1 MKEPLISVITVC
13 YNASATIEKTILSVI
28 SQSYSNIEYIII
40 DGGSID
46 GTLDIIKKYEEHH
59 IVCISEKDNGV
70 YDAMN
75 KGAMMS
81 AGDWINFMNCGD
93 TFFDCNVISQVI
105 PLLSKENASIVYG
118 DVHIINKFA
127 EYDFKAS
134 HISSITKVP
143 PFCHQSSFIRTSV
156 MQSHLFDISYK
167 ISSDRNLFYELL
179 REGAVFEYYPVV
191 IANYDISNGTISGNN
206 PVKRRQEDIRIMKNE
221 GMRTRLSLWADLVF
235 IMAKIIFQR
244 MGFFKIIPQ
253 KSISKKIAK
262 DLTNSPLV
270 SNIKWR

>member
-1 MKEPLISVITVC
+1 MKEPLISIITVC

-46 GTLDIIKKYEEHH
+46 GTLDIIQKYEEHH
-59 IVCISEKDNGV
+59 IVFISEKDNGV

-93 TFFDCNVISQVI
+93 TFFDCNVISQII
-105 PLLSKENASIVYG
+105 PFLSKESASVVYG
-118 DVHIINKFA
+118 DAHIIDKFA
-127 EYDFKAS
+127 EYDLKAS
-134 HISSITKVP
+134 NISSITKEP

-167 ISSDRNLFYELL
+167 ICADRNLFYVLF
-179 REGAVFEYYPVV
+179 REGAVFEYYPGVV
-191 IANYDISNGTISGNN
+191 ANYDISNGTFSGNN
-206 PVKRRQEDIRIMKNE
+206 PVKRREEDIRIMKNE
-221 GMRTRLSLWADLVF
+221 GFRTRLSLWADLGYTK
-235 IMAKIIFQR
+235 AKI
-244 MGFFKIIPQ
+244 FFKRTGIFKIMQ
-253 KSISKKIAK
+253 KK
-262 DLTNSPLV
+262 V
-270 SNIKWR
+270 YY